1 MEDYENSL
9 CCMDAEQ
16 DIIWT
21 KGYLYKKEKYP
32 KTSFLKPDE
41 IDVSNHPLC
50 QFGASRDYRKD

>member
-9 CCMDAEQ
+9 CCIEAEQ

-32 KTSFLKPDE
+32 KTSFLEPDE
-41 IDVSNHPLC
+41 IDTSNHPLC
-50 QFGASRDYRKD
+50 QFGYGRKD